1 VFASYGFK
9 AGKFTG
15 TIAANGQESG
25 LIGVVSAQGFEPWT
39 P

>member
-15 TIAANGQESG
+15 PIAANGREG
-25 LIGVVSAQGFEPWT
+25 GMIEMVSAQGFWT
-39 P
+39 Y